1 MDGQIN
7 ILEEIKDNFLVSSL
21 DTNINRAFPDARDG
35 LKPGQRACL
44 WEMHQKGYSS
54 KKPHVKSA
62 KVSGGVIADTWPH
75 GDVAVYNTFARM
87 SQPFVNNNPEID
99 FHGANGNLIVGD
111 DGVANQRYTEV
122 RLSPITEEGILWN
135 LNKDVVDFRP
145 NFSNDAEWP
154 EVLPSFFP
162 RLLVN
167 GTQGIGVGIA
177 NVWLCHNLGDVVDG
191 ITNYIQTG
199 EVDNSLKPDF
209 PTGGTIIN
217 SDELDKINK
226 TGKGRVLLRGKAEI
240 KGKEIHITEL
250 PFQIYVKSYIE
261 DVVELINNGE
271 LGNIYD
277 ISDRS
282 DINQLRVVVECTSAA
297 LAKSVL
303 EDLYNKTDLQI
314 QINANQIAIINSNT
328 PKLLTLKEI
337 YKIFV
342 EHNISV
348 LQRAAQFDI
357 NKLEEELYRLKTIKA
372 AIDDIDTIVYILKDV
387 DNIEEQAK
395 LFRKKFNF
403 CTAQMDMVSKM
414 RLNTLIKTNRDKL
427 IADIENKTAQV
438 KHLHQYLQ
446 SEDMQKQDLI
456 DKITSIK
463 EKYNT
468 PKQTKYNNL
477 DFVPKGRGRKKAVK
491 EIVKLAISLDNKGYL
506 KACPAVG
513 FRKTKSVVSSVILDS
528 NQIVYL
534 FSSFG
539 KLYRIKADTIKQTPK
554 GTPIVNVINAA
565 QDEKILFMTTDATSL
580 KNNLTILT
588 NYGIIKKINFK
599 EGCYSKVQN
608 KKGLIYIKLAEGDNV
623 VFVDEEHKNAQ
634 FVVGNKKHILSFN
647 IADVSTMG
655 RAAAGRKSMK
665 EREPLVIY
673 GYLTD
678 MPQNIKSKVKI
689 GSIGGTGQKW
699 SPNE

>member
-1 MDGQIN
+1 MGNQVN
-7 ILEEIKDNFLVSSL
+7 ILEEVQNNFLVSSL

-44 WEMHQKGYSS
+44 YEMYHKGFSNN
-54 KKPHVKSA
+54 KPHVKSA
-62 KVSGGVIADTWPH
+62 KVSGAVIGELWPH
-75 GDVAVYNTFARM
+75 SDVAVYETFARM

-99 FHGANGNLIVGD
+99 FHGANGNLIVGS

-122 RLSPITEEGILWN
+122 RLSKIAEDGLLWS
-135 LNKDVVDFRP
+135 LNKDVVDFQL
-145 NFSNDAEWP
+145 NFSEDMEWP
-154 EVLPSFFP
+154 KVLPSLFP

-167 GTQGIGVGIA
+167 GAIGIGVGIA
-177 NVWLCHNLGDVVDG
+177 NTWVTHNLGDVVDG
-191 ITNYIQTG
+191 IVKYIKTN

-209 PTGGTIIN
+209 PTGGIIIN
-217 SDELDKINK
+217 SDDLDIINK
-226 TGKGRVLLRGKAEI
+226 TGKGKIILRGKTFI
-240 KGKEIHITEL
+240 KGNEIHITEL
-250 PFQIYVKSYIE
+250 PYQVYVKPFIE
-261 DVVELINNGE
+261 DIIKKIQDGKL
-271 LGNIYD
+271 LNISD
-277 ISDRS
+277 VSDRS
-282 DINQLRVVVECTSAA
+282 DIKQLKIVVECTSAA
-297 LAKSVL
+297 ITKNVL
-303 EDLYNKTDLQI
+303 QSLYENTDLQV
-314 QINANQIAIINSNT
+314 QINANQVAIINNT
-328 PKLLTLKEI
+328 PKLLTLTEMYDIIVK
-337 YKIFV
+337 
-342 EHNISV
+342 HNISV

-357 NKLEEELYRLKTIKA
+357 NKLEEELYKLKTIKA
-372 AIDDIDTIVYILKDV
+372 AIDDINTVVYILKDV
-387 DNIEEQAK
+387 NNTKEQTK
-395 LFRKKFNF
+395 LFKEKFNF
-403 CTAQMDMVSKM
+403 CTAQIDMVSKM
-414 RLNTLIKTNRDKL
+414 RLNTLMKTNRDKL
-427 IADIENKTAQV
+427 VADIKEKTERV
-438 KHLHQYLQ
+438 EYLQ
-446 SEDMQKQDLI
+446 KYLNSEDMQKQDLI
-456 DKITSIK
+456 DKMTSIK
-463 EKYNT
+463 NKYNT
-468 PKQTKYNNL
+468 PKRTEYDNIETVGKA
-477 DFVPKGRGRKKAVK
+477 KEKKRAVK
-491 EIVKLAISLDNKGYL
+491 TIVKTAVSLDNKGYL
-506 KACPAVG
+506 KACPAIG
-513 FRKTKSVVSSVILDS
+513 FRKTKNIASSVILDS